1 MTLQQMQDILGIEK
15 IPAAFEVFYST
26 VKDTFLDRADAVLS
40 DDFIRKVIRES
51 GAMLPYEDLIL
62 DAAAELRENSA
73 AKLLI
78 CLLEKWVLDL
88 DGYQSGDYTPPSGS
102 SLGFDF
108 LHLFAALPTIPGS
121 VAHLRSRGVPEDV
134 IASTMKEYDF
144 CVELRRSF
152 TGRPAFDFGRLHW
165 MRWMIHNKL
174 IIVGNLKFDF
184 FRERA
189 PREACLYESTDGEQL
204 LLANNVWIHSSGGI
218 LESAGLTDD
227 KGSFYAAIEETENTI
242 TGYPVCEGVIQSEK
256 VSLSSAQWKCVLGEN
271 DPVVCV
277 HIPFGAGLDHDLVA
291 KSYQQAREIFT
302 KCYPDLTYKG
312 FYTHTWLLSPQ
323 LRDHLKPTS
332 NILAFQND
340 YMLFPCKS
348 KGQFV
353 FSFVFGGRPENLRD
367 LPENSS
373 LQRSLKKLY
382 LDGGFI
388 HEYCGV
394 FL

>member
-1 MTLQQMQDILGIEK
+1 MTLLQMMDRLGIEK
-15 IPAAFEVFYST
+15 IPPSFDAIYNT
-26 VKDTFLDRADAVLS
+26 VKDTFLDRANDILS
-40 DDFIRKVIRES
+40 ADFIRKVIKDS
-51 GAMLPYEDLIL
+51 GAMLPYEDLIVE
-62 DAAAELRENSA
+62 AAEALQGNPA

-78 CLLEKWVLDL
+78 CLLEKWIQDL
-88 DGYQSGDYTPPSGS
+88 DGYAAGDYTPPASQG
-102 SLGFDF
+102 LGFDF
-108 LHLFAALPTIPGS
+108 LHLFAALPSIPET

-144 CVELRRSF
+144 CLELRRSF
-152 TGRPAFDFGRLHW
+152 TGRSAFDFGRLHW

-189 PREACLYESTDGEQL
+189 PREACLYENTEGKQI
-204 LLANNVWIHSSGGI
+204 LLAHNVWVHSSGGV
-218 LESAGLTDD
+218 LESAGLENPA
-227 KGSFYAAIEETENTI
+227 GSFYATITEDANTI
-242 TGYPVCEGVIQSEK
+242 TGYPIYEGVIQNTP
-256 VSLSSAQWKCVLGEN
+256 VCLDRHTWKCVLGEN

-277 HIPFGAGLDHDLVA
+277 HIPFGAGLDHHTVA
-291 KSYQQAREIFT
+291 ASYARARELFAT
-302 KCYPDLTYKG
+302 CYPDLSYKG

-323 LRDHLKPTS
+323 LREHLKPSS

-340 YMLFPCKS
+340 YLLFPCKS

-353 FSFVFGGRPENLRD
+353 FSFVFGGKPENLQD
-367 LPENSS
+367 LPEDSS

-382 LDGGFI
+382 LDGGYI

-394 FL
+394 SL

>member
-1 MTLQQMQDILGIEK
+1 MTLLEMQDALGIEK
-15 IPAAFEVFYST
+15 IPSSFQDYYRQI
-26 VKDTFLDRADAVLS
+26 KDTFLDRANRILS
-40 DDFIRKVIRES
+40 PAFIRKVIKES
-51 GAMLPYEDLIL
+51 GAMIPYTDLIVT
-62 DAAAELRENSA
+62 AAEELQGNPA

-88 DGYQSGDYTPPSGS
+88 DRYQSDEYAPPKGNSI
-102 SLGFDF
+102 GFDF
-108 LHLFAALPTIPGS
+108 LHLFAALPTILGT
-121 VAHLRSRGVPEDV
+121 VDHLRSRGVPEDV

-152 TGRPAFDFGRLHW
+152 TGRPSFDFGRLHW
-165 MRWMIHNKL
+165 MRWMIHNRL

-189 PREACLYESTDGEQL
+189 PREACLYENACGKQI
-204 LLANNVWIHSSGGI
+204 LLANNVWVHSSGGA
-218 LESAGLTDD
+218 LESAGLENPE
-227 KGSFYAAIEETENTI
+227 GSFYATIEETEKAI
-242 TGYPVCEGVIQSEK
+242 TGYPVYEGVIQSEK
-256 VSLSSAQWKCVLGEN
+256 ISLSPTQWKCVLGEN

-291 KSYQQAREIFT
+291 KSYQRAREIFAS
-302 KCYPDLTYKG
+302 CYPDLSYKG

-323 LRDHLKPTS
+323 LRAHLKPTS
-332 NILAFQND
+332 NILAFQKD
-340 YMLFPCKS
+340 YTLFPCKS

-353 FSFVFGGRPENLRD
+353 FSFVFGGRPENLQD

-382 LDGGFI
+382 LDGGYI
-388 HEYCGV
+388 HEYCGI